1 MIKEFRLPALGENVK
16 EATISKI
23 SVKIG
28 DIVKKGQTVIEIE
41 TDKAVAEIPI
51 SFDGKVIEINVKE
64 GQKVKTGDL
73 ILKVE
78 ETVSQLTIPPSETL
92 PKRDETKPPLSTL
105 QQSIQSPISPEK
117 TTETKLPPP
126 STISDVPQYTSS
138 SIPNTIPPTTP
149 REPNTPILASPSVR
163 RLARELGISL
173 QDVPTTNPSGRIT
186 VEDIL
191 AYKKRISDNKEPIST
206 LTKEHEQEYIEESQV
221 ELSRVEKDSYGPI
234 YTELM
239 STIRKKTAEQMTISW
254 KAPQVTHFDKA
265 NITQLEELRQQL
277 SEKYKPQGI
286 RISILSF
293 LIKISTEA
301 LKKFPKFNATID
313 LEKEIIT
320 YKKYYNIGIAVDTAH
335 GLLVPVIRDVDKKS
349 IVQISKE
356 IQELAERA
364 RNRKLTIEEFQG
376 GTFTISNLGGLG
388 GIGFTPIVNHPQ
400 VAILGVSKS
409 NTEPVYKNGNFV
421 PQLMLPLSLSYDHR
435 LIDGAETARFLRW
448 ICNAL
453 ENPWS
458 IFIE

>member
-28 DIVKKGQTVIEIE
+28 DTVKKGQTVIEIE

-51 SFDGKVIEINVKE
+51 AFDGKVIEINVKE

-73 ILKVE
+73 ILKLE
-78 ETVSQLTIPPSETL
+78 EIVSQLTMPPSETP
-92 PKRDETKPPLSTL
+92 PKRDETKPSLSTL
-105 QQSIQSPISPEK
+105 QQSIQSPISTEK
-117 TTETKLPPP
+117 TSEIELSPPP
-126 STISDVPQYTSS
+126 PISDVLQPTPSP
-138 SIPNTIPPTTP
+138 IPHTIPSPTP
-149 REPNTPILASPSVR
+149 RKPDTPILASPSVR

-191 AYKKRISDNKEPIST
+191 AYQKHMSENKEPISPP
-206 LTKEHEQEYIEESQV
+206 TKRQEQEYSEKPQV
-221 ELSRVEKDSYGPI
+221 EFSQIEKDSYGPI
-234 YTELM
+234 YIEPM

-254 KAPQVTHFDKA
+254 KVPQVTHFDKA

-277 SEKYKPQGI
+277 SEKYKPQSI

-320 YKKYYNIGIAVDTAH
+320 YKKYYNIGIAVDTPY
-335 GLLVPVIRDVDKKS
+335 GLLAPVIRNVDKKS
-349 IVQISKE
+349 IIQISKE

-409 NTEPVYKNGNFV
+409 NMEPVYKNGNFI